1 MSASLSRAADPAA
14 RATLS
19 PPLPPR
25 QSIVHGPLPTTT
37 VITIVEGEVA
47 ADKISG
53 HRRPGSGSSA
63 TVSASM
69 RDRGSG
75 PAPRQSPRRLQ
86 PPPQHAR
93 RAASVVNDEG
103 ETDTRELR
111 QTRSLFLCGRGLL
124 SLRHIQHLP
133 DMLSL
138 RFLSVHM
145 NSIKELES
153 GCLRTLRHLVELD
166 LSANELREIPPGCWD
181 GLGHLERL
189 NLSSN
194 RLTRLGPAAFSS
206 LASLQ
211 WLSLGFNSIMELAGL
226 RSVPAS
232 APLAYVDLCANR
244 IATLDEVIDALTP
257 HRTHLQELRLES
269 PSSRSSMTTAAAG
282 SGAFS
287 PPTTMNVSLNDSQ
300 DGAAAYWPI
309 EENPCCLATG
319 PDTQDA
325 GSGSVDVSGG
335 AAGGQ
340 DNGRVHG
347 AVGSSPSVANY
358 VERLLSYFPRLLVV
372 NGFSYGVDPLH
383 ALRQQRR
390 SQEPEVQE
398 SGTSAADAKVAAAD
412 VSPFA
417 SLCNTDKSA
426 WGRSLLCAGG
436 AESPPEGVERLAD
449 GTPVSEA
456 FARLLRRPLP
466 HLRGSSSSRSPS
478 SASSEGPK
486 KRRRSRNRHRTDS
499 RHQTRSLSRPRSR
512 SSSSS
517 PLRESS
523 RHGHCAA
530 AAPAAAARAEQDAG
544 WMLPSFKSAA
554 PAAASP
560 LPPQQDPQA
569 ASRETREVGEE
580 SVVAAG
586 AASKKEA
593 PFRHGRRA
601 AAAKPRRASLRRR
614 SSSNASSLAT
624 SPLSGATSSPFAVS
638 PSAPQERYRER
649 EPKTVVSSSSR
660 ATPHA
665 RKLRCEVATL
675 TSATEAF
682 CTPSATPSTGP
693 RMPSADKSSDL
704 APSLMSPSPADVTDT
719 SDISPPAAAARGQCE
734 HRGSDGENH
743 QKNDRLV
750 ATTGSGTGVRVASKD
765 RATLDP
771 PPPLTGVGSAAALRW
786 KPKQVSRGTCTE
798 QGAETLS
805 TVSRDAELAAKVDQL
820 QEQLALRTTT
830 ISDLR
835 RHLDLTRTHQVSALK
850 DELARRAEE
859 ATILQRKQQAQLNR
873 AVDSVKAEWVRRLE
887 AAEQHSAE
895 AYAEATAAWEVRLA
909 RAEEQQLH
917 MQQTVAV
924 KSAQLATLERQTH
937 AMEAEMQAIR
947 GCFVTQQRHW
957 AARTGLLLAEADK
970 RRTLEAAAVAS
981 LAQLCRSFSDAAVRL
996 HTESLR
1002 EAERGRALAEEA
1014 LREQQ
1019 ATWRAQV
1026 AAYEDAMRHAASE
1039 VRHAVA
1045 GRHGAAYLS
1054 PLSPTCALPALPE
1067 APPLSLVTIPS
1078 PTLAGVPAPQHEP
1091 LALSDQSS
1099 NKQVVNAQADMKERV
1114 DMKERTPLEVERTAA
1129 DGSALVSTSTTESL
1143 RVAQGEDSGCDAGA
1157 ECGAASS
1164 ELKQVVGVND
1174 KGTLIAYWRCACAR
1188 VEAQLHRVDAAL
1200 HVATLTQQSMAAE
1213 NTRLLSHVEAL
1224 EAEKK
1229 EALAARHSTSEA
1241 AVQERDNLLRTLHT
1255 LRADMERKDAALDAL
1270 EEEARAKLNEKRHRI
1285 AELEDAVEALTTQQA
1300 RATEVNVSTRGQLEA
1315 AQATVTRLQQEL
1327 ADTKERC
1334 KAVAQQQV
1342 EQVPDLERKQ
1352 RELSELL
1359 ATRNAEAHQ
1368 HQLEKKALVHALTI
1382 AREQLV
1388 RLYESHQLLCS
1399 AHASARE
1406 QITQLQAKLD
1416 TAQRQVHEVQEATRA
1431 KQKATFEVLSH
1442 LMTNNTL

>member
-1 MSASLSRAADPAA
+1 
-14 RATLS
+14 
-19 PPLPPR
+19 
-25 QSIVHGPLPTTT
+25 
-37 VITIVEGEVA
+37 
-47 ADKISG
+47 
-53 HRRPGSGSSA
+53 
-63 TVSASM
+63 
-69 RDRGSG
+69 
-75 PAPRQSPRRLQ
+75 
-86 PPPQHAR
+86 
-93 RAASVVNDEG
+93 
-103 ETDTRELR
+103 
-111 QTRSLFLCGRGLL
+111 
-124 SLRHIQHLP
+124 
-133 DMLSL
+133 MLSL

-166 LSANELREIPPGCWD
+166 LSANELREIPPRCWD

-194 RLTRLGPAAFSS
+194 QLTRLGPAAFGS

-211 WLSLGFNSIMELAGL
+211 WLSLGFNSIIDLSGL

-232 APLAYVDLCANR
+232 APLGYVDLCANR
-244 IATLDEVIDALTP
+244 IATLDEVICALTP

-269 PSSRSSMTTAAAG
+269 PSPRSSMTTAAAG

-287 PPTTMNVSLNDSQ
+287 PPTTMSTSLNDSQ

-325 GSGSVDVSGG
+325 DGGNVDVSGG
-335 AAGGQ
+335 AAGGRG
-340 DNGRVHG
+340 NSRVHG
-347 AVGSSPSVANY
+347 AVCSSPSAANY

-372 NGFSYGVDPLH
+372 NGVSYGVDPLH

-390 SQEPEVQE
+390 SQEPEVQV
-398 SGTSAADAKVAAAD
+398 GTSAVDATAAVVDA
-412 VSPFA
+412 SPFA
-417 SLCNTDKSA
+417 SLCSADQSA

-436 AESPPEGVERLAD
+436 AESSPAGVERLAD
-449 GTPVSEA
+449 GTPISDV
-456 FARLLRRPLP
+456 FAQLLKRPLP
-466 HLRGSSSSRSPS
+466 RLRRSSSSSRSPS
-478 SASSEGPK
+478 SASSGGPK
-486 KRRRSRNRHRTDS
+486 KRRHSRNRHRTDS
-499 RHQTRSLSRPRSR
+499 RQRARSSSRHRSR

-517 PLRESS
+517 SSPPRESS
-523 RHGHCAA
+523 RHGHRAA
-530 AAPAAAARAEQDAG
+530 AAPVAAAARAEQDAD
-544 WMLPSFKSAA
+544 WMLTSFKSAA
-554 PAAASP
+554 PAAANP

-569 ASRETREVGEE
+569 APRKPREVSED

-586 AASKKEA
+586 AASKEEA
-593 PFRHGRRA
+593 PLRHGRRA
-601 AAAKPRRASLRRR
+601 TAAKPRRASLRRR

-624 SPLSGATSSPFAVS
+624 SPLSGAASCPFAVS
-638 PSAPQERYRER
+638 PLAAPEHYRECKPR
-649 EPKTVVSSSSR
+649 Y
-660 ATPHA
+660 
-665 RKLRCEVATL
+665 EVATA

-682 CTPSATPSTGP
+682 CTPSATPSTGQL
-693 RMPSADKSSDL
+693 MPSVDKSSDL
-704 APSLMSPSPADVTDT
+704 ALPLMSPSPAGVTDT
-719 SDISPPAAAARGQCE
+719 SDISPPAAAARGPCE
-734 HRGSDGENH
+734 RRGSGGENYR
-743 QKNDRLV
+743 KDDSVV
-750 ATTGSGTGVRVASKD
+750 ATTGSGTLTCATSKD
-765 RATLDP
+765 PATLDP
-771 PPPLTGVGSAAALRW
+771 PPPLTSVGSAAVLRW

-798 QGAETLS
+798 QGAEALS
-805 TVSRDAELAAKVDQL
+805 TVSRDAELTAKVEQL

-835 RHLDLTRTHQVSALK
+835 RHLDLIRTQYVEGQREAQHRQQQLRSQVSALK

-873 AVDSVKAEWVRRLE
+873 AVGSVKAEWVRRLE

-895 AYAEATAAWEVRLA
+895 AYAEATAAWGGRLA
-909 RAEEQQLH
+909 HAEEQELH
-917 MQQTVAV
+917 MQQMVAV

-937 AMEAEMQAIR
+937 AMEAEIQAIR
-947 GCFVTQQRHW
+947 GHSLMQQRHW
-957 AARTGLLLAEADK
+957 AARTGLQLTEADK
-970 RRTLEAAAVAS
+970 RRTLEGAAAAS
-981 LAQLCRSFSDAAVRL
+981 LAQLCRSFSDAAVQIQ
-996 HTESLR
+996 TELLR
-1002 EAERGRALAEEA
+1002 EAERVRERAEEA

-1026 AAYEDAMRHAASE
+1026 TAYEDAMRHAASE
-1039 VRHAVA
+1039 VHNAVA

-1054 PLSPTCALPALPE
+1054 PLPPTCTSPALPE
-1067 APPLSLVTIPS
+1067 DPSLSLVTVPS
-1078 PTLAGVPAPQHEP
+1078 PTLAGVSAPHHEP
-1091 LALSDQSS
+1091 LALSDQG
-1099 NKQVVNAQADMKERV
+1099 NNNQVVGAQADTKER
-1114 DMKERTPLEVERTAA
+1114 DNMRERTPLAVERTAAA

-1143 RVAQGEDSGCDAGA
+1143 RVTQGEDSGCAAGA
-1157 ECGAASS
+1157 ECGAASN
-1164 ELKQVVGVND
+1164 ELKQVADVGD
-1174 KGTLIAYWRCACAR
+1174 SGTLIAYWRCACAR

-1229 EALAARHSTSEA
+1229 ESLAALHSTSEV

-1270 EEEARAKLNEKRHRI
+1270 EEEAHAKLSEKRHRI
-1285 AELEDAVEALTTQQA
+1285 AELEEAVEALTTQQT

-1315 AQATVTRLQQEL
+1315 AQATVARLQQEL
-1327 ADTKERC
+1327 ADARERC
-1334 KAVAQQQV
+1334 KAVTQQQV

-1359 ATRNAEAHQ
+1359 ATSNAEAHQ
-1368 HQLEKKALVHALTI
+1368 HQLEKKALVHALTM

-1388 RLYESHQLLCS
+1388 RLYESHQLLSS
-1399 AHASARE
+1399 AYASAKD

-1416 TAQRQVHEVQEATRA
+1416 TAQRQVHEIQEATRA

-1442 LMTNNTL
+1442 WMTNNAL

>member
-1 MSASLSRAADPAA
+1 
-14 RATLS
+14 
-19 PPLPPR
+19 
-25 QSIVHGPLPTTT
+25 
-37 VITIVEGEVA
+37 
-47 ADKISG
+47 
-53 HRRPGSGSSA
+53 
-63 TVSASM
+63 
-69 RDRGSG
+69 
-75 PAPRQSPRRLQ
+75 
-86 PPPQHAR
+86 
-93 RAASVVNDEG
+93 
-103 ETDTRELR
+103 
-111 QTRSLFLCGRGLL
+111 
-124 SLRHIQHLP
+124 
-133 DMLSL
+133 MLSL

-194 RLTRLGPAAFSS
+194 QLTRLGPAAFGS

-211 WLSLGFNSIMELAGL
+211 WLSLGFNSIIDLAGL

-269 PSSRSSMTTAAAG
+269 PSSRSSMATAAAG

-287 PPTTMNVSLNDSQ
+287 TPATMNTSLNDSQ

-309 EENPCCLATG
+309 EENPCCLTTDR
-319 PDTQDA
+319 DTQDA
-325 GSGSVDVSGG
+325 GGGSVEVSGG

-340 DNGRVHG
+340 GNSRVHG
-347 AVGSSPSVANY
+347 AVGSSPSAANY
-358 VERLLSYFPRLLVV
+358 VERLLSCFPRLLVV
-372 NGFSYGVDPLH
+372 NGVSYGVDPLH

-398 SGTSAADAKVAAAD
+398 VGPSAADATVAVAD
-412 VSPFA
+412 VSPLA
-417 SLCNTDKSA
+417 SLCNADKSA
-426 WGRSLLCAGG
+426 WDRSLLRAGG
-436 AESPPEGVERLAD
+436 AENPPAGVERLAD

-466 HLRGSSSSRSPS
+466 HLRWSSSSSRSPS
-478 SASSEGPK
+478 SASSGGPK
-486 KRRRSRNRHRTDS
+486 KQRRSRNRHRADS
-499 RHQTRSLSRPRSR
+499 RHRTYSSSRHRSRP
-512 SSSSS
+512 SSSS
-517 PLRESS
+517 PSPPRESS
-523 RHGHCAA
+523 RHGHRAA

-544 WMLPSFKSAA
+544 WLLPSFKSAA
-554 PAAASP
+554 PATANP
-560 LPPQQDPQA
+560 LPPQQGPQA
-569 ASRETREVGEE
+569 APHKTREVGDE

-586 AASKKEA
+586 AASTKEA
-593 PFRHGRRA
+593 PLRHGRRA

-614 SSSNASSLAT
+614 SSSNASSLAA
-624 SPLSGATSSPFAVS
+624 SPLSGAASSPLAVS

-682 CTPSATPSTGP
+682 CTPSETPSTGP

-704 APSLMSPSPADVTDT
+704 ALPLMSPSPAGVTDT
-719 SDISPPAAAARGQCE
+719 SDISPPAAAAHRQCE
-734 HRGSDGENH
+734 HRGSDGESYE
-743 QKNDRLV
+743 KDDSL
-750 ATTGSGTGVRVASKD
+750 ATTTGSGAVMRVASKD

-798 QGAETLS
+798 QGAQTLS
-805 TVSRDAELAAKVDQL
+805 TVSRDAELTAKVDQL

-835 RHLDLTRTHQVSALK
+835 RHLDLTRTQYVEGQREAQQWQQQLRSQVSALK

-873 AVDSVKAEWVRRLE
+873 AVDSVKVEWARRLE

-909 RAEEQQLH
+909 RAEEQELH

-924 KSAQLATLERQTH
+924 KSAQLVTLERQTH

-947 GCFVTQQRHW
+947 GRLVTQRHHW
-957 AARTGLLLAEADK
+957 AAQTGLLLAEADK
-970 RRTLEAAAVAS
+970 RRSLEAAAVAS
-981 LAQLCRSFSDAAVRL
+981 LAQLCRSFSDAVVHL

-1002 EAERGRALAEEA
+1002 EAERGRARAEDA

-1026 AAYEDAMRHAASE
+1026 AAYEDAIRHAASE

-1045 GRHGAAYLS
+1045 GQHGAAYLS
-1054 PLSPTCALPALPE
+1054 PLPPTCTLPTLPE
-1067 APPLSLVTIPS
+1067 APPLSLAMIPS

-1091 LALSDQSS
+1091 LALSDQISS
-1099 NKQVVNAQADMKERV
+1099 NQVVSAQAGAIER
-1114 DMKERTPLEVERTAA
+1114 DDRKERTPLAVERTAA

-1143 RVAQGEDSGCDAGA
+1143 RVAEGEDSDCDAGA
-1157 ECGAASS
+1157 ECGAASK
-1164 ELKQVVGVND
+1164 ELKQVAGVND
-1174 KGTLIAYWRCACAR
+1174 SGTLIAYWRCACAR
-1188 VEAQLHRVDAAL
+1188 VEARLHRVDAAL
-1200 HVATLTQQSMAAE
+1200 HVATLTQQSTAAE

-1229 EALAARHSTSEA
+1229 EALAAHHSTSEA

-1255 LRADMERKDAALDAL
+1255 LRADMERKEAALDAL
-1270 EEEARAKLNEKRHRI
+1270 EEEAHAKLNEKRHRI

-1315 AQATVTRLQQEL
+1315 AQATVARLQQEL
-1327 ADTKERC
+1327 ADAKEQC
-1334 KAVAQQQV
+1334 KAVTQQQV

-1388 RLYESHQLLCS
+1388 RLYESHQLLSS

-1416 TAQRQVHEVQEATRA
+1416 TAQRQVHELQEATRA

-1442 LMTNNTL
+1442 LMTNNAL